1 VSGSSAG
8 RALPERALLFVVG
21 AVQFVNVLDFM
32 MVMPLGPDFAAGLGI
47 PVSRLGLVGGSYTAA
62 AAVAGMAGALF
73 LDRFDRRKALGVALL
88 GLVAGTAAGGFAR
101 GLPTMMAARL
111 LAGAFGGPATSLA
124 IAIVADEV
132 PPERRGRALGA
143 VMGAFSVA
151 AVLGVPLGLELA
163 RRGGWR
169 LPFFTVAALG
179 AAVAVAA
186 MALMPPMRRHLMGPR
201 PAAPVTTRAL
211 LERRPVRLALLAMGS
226 AFLSTFSLV
235 PNLSAYFQFNGGF
248 PRARLGWLYLAG
260 GSVTFFSMRLTGRLV
275 DRHGAPR
282 VAAGATAL
290 YLAVLAGL
298 GFGVPGIPVA
308 ALFVG
313 FMLSSSTRNVAASAL
328 TSRVPSPAER
338 ARYMSAQSAT
348 QHLASSVGAGLSSL
362 LLVENP
368 DRSLRGM
375 GTVAA
380 LAMLLAVAMPVLLAR
395 VASALGA
402 HGERVRLAPVAG
414 GAVAAAPTS
423 REPP

>member
-1 VSGSSAG
+1 VPVTGA
-8 RALPERALLFVVG
+8 RVLPERTLLFLVG

-32 MVMPLGPDFAAGLGI
+32 MVMPLGPDFASALGI

-73 LDRFDRRKALGVALL
+73 LDRFDRRDALGVALL
-88 GLVAGTAAGGFAR
+88 GLVAGTAAGGLAR
-101 GLPTMMAARL
+101 GLPSMMAARL
-111 LAGAFGGPATSLA
+111 VAGAFGGPATSLA

-179 AAVAVAA
+179 IVIAVAA
-186 MALMPPMRRHLMGPR
+186 LALMPPMRRHLAGPR
-201 PAAPVTTRAL
+201 PAAPVTTGDL
-211 LERRPVRLALLAMGS
+211 LRRRPVRLALLAMGS
-226 AFLSTFSLV
+226 AFLASFSLV
-235 PNLSAYFQFNGGF
+235 PNLSAYFQLNGGF

-260 GSVTFFSMRLTGRLV
+260 GSVTFFTMRAAGRLV

-290 YLAVLAGL
+290 YLVVLAAL
-298 GFGVPGIPVA
+298 GFGVPGVPVA
-308 ALFVG
+308 AVFVG
-313 FMLSSSTRNVAASAL
+313 FMLSSSTRNVAAGAL
-328 TSRVPSPAER
+328 TSKVPSPAER

-348 QHLASSVGAGLSSL
+348 QHLASSAGAVLSSQL
-362 LLVENP
+362 LTENA
-368 DRSLRGM
+368 DRSLSGM

-380 LAMLLAVAMPVLLAR
+380 FAMLLALALPLLLVR
-395 VASALGA
+395 VQRALGPS
-402 HGERVRLAPVAG
+402 GERVPLAPVAG
-414 GAVAAAPTS
+414 GAVIAAPGS
-423 REPP
+423 RDPP